1 MDVPLT
7 VVLFACGCITYTVGS
22 STLQLTSYPS
32 TASPGQPYTL
42 MCSSSGSSGRSREWY
57 WRNDIIFRTRYV
69 SDTQCALDIVN
80 NDKYTEYLS
89 GRVNV
94 SCSNNLYNVTLR
106 VNTSIDNGSVWWC
119 VDSEGSQGR
128 LESNRWTIHVS
139 TTTTSTTTA
148 AASTATSTT
157 ISATAITSPS
167 DMTGSSSPHEGG
179 NEVVYIAAGVGGG
192 VAVTIVVV
200 VTVLCIRRQRRR
212 SVSKT
217 RTCDHKNGQ
226 SHTYYNEDHD
236 LQGQDIDDKIV
247 VENDIY
253 ETSNDVTSPK
263 QPSTNDHVITDLYAQ
278 VQKHKKSKPGPTV
291 KPNDTSVEDLYAK
304 PDKTKKRKD

>member
-119 VDSEGSQGR
+119 VDSEGSQQ
-128 LESNRWTIHVS
+128 SNNWTIR
-139 TTTTSTTTA
+139 
-148 AASTATSTT
+148 
-157 ISATAITSPS
+157 
-167 DMTGSSSPHEGG
+167 